1 MMRWVVLIG
10 SILVAATAGCEP
22 PPPTDPSLPTDA
34 ERDACD
40 QTISLGCDPTRTD
53 REACAAGLVELRL
66 SVGQRPCDG
75 EYDAWIE
82 CMGAVSECLAMPGV
96 FCPDEYSALG
106 ACDGGRS

>member
-1 MMRWVVLIG
+1 MAQTNVLVRCVEIR
-10 SILVAATAGCEP
+10 
-22 PPPTDPSLPTDA
+22 
-34 ERDACD
+34 ERSV
-40 QTISLGCDPTRTD
+40 TIRVNGAS
-53 REACAAGLVELRL
+53 EVVELRL